1 MDRSLYPEGV
11 EVHQRDLERTENT
24 KSFHIIQRHEDTATM
39 GLVSGSI
46 IQNTGDGT
54 LIDINP
60 IFGFTPNGEMIE
72 TTTIISALALANYS
86 SGAINYVI
94 AIYTESLEKL
104 QPHETSND
112 SQPTSATRSTRIRV
126 LTETEYQSLPETD
139 DNLNNDAADRTLIIA
154 KITARGV
161 NTPLLDEDFEAATS
175 FPSAI
180 TAINTTENISGIIIS
195 NIDKTTNTGN
205 GSLSFE
211 FGTQEIKW
219 KAPGDSVF
227 GAPTLIS
234 VSGIFDIISPSN
246 KTITLIVVKS
256 SLPLSDQ
263 VDIITISNIYS
274 QNVPRHTSEDQ
285 FHRSLL
291 GSGTASLINPHGLT
305 LQDLGSSSGIVEI
318 HQDLFHSN
326 GILKISNPT
335 VLEATID
342 TGVVPNEIDI
352 NSPGISD
359 KFYINGNEFTSIQP
373 TTVLFT
379 DLTDDAHA
387 VFNIYAVEGVGGIA
401 ILERRERVRYTTV
414 STPPF
419 LATYVQLIN
428 ISKDI
433 PASVIGKIKFDDT
446 ADTLEFDSGTGTYGT
461 PVTIPTSDNTVRL
474 YDENDQYY
482 IDINVRSTINGIG
495 TQIENL
501 TIAAPL
507 TDEEDEER
515 LALLTVLYTGS
526 ATGFLGY
533 GFGVANAPNNTVD
546 DRLFGTLGLDNI
558 RDDVGLFDIINV
570 TGKSS
575 ALGTENG
582 VVIGKLD
589 TAGLSKL
596 EVLATEINQNGLMV
610 ESTGTGTGIIGRAGG
625 TGVGIIAEGVQSTPT
640 NASLIIWPQDIEPIT
655 KSKGSY
661 YTKTSSGKPYFAN
674 GLVYEQLLTR
684 TFVSVVDS
692 SVHTGTVADTA
703 LDVAYTIPANTLQI
717 RSVIRIRAMVIILDN
732 TSLTD
737 GVMTLWLGPVGSGI
751 KVGSVSIE
759 MSTTDY
765 QTFLDLTM
773 IMREIGSSGKF
784 VSNGIGGSSELF
796 SSGTVYALGK
806 SAINNINTTVDIDT
820 TISCVLGDTS
830 QQVVLRNLIVEISG

>member
-582 VVIGKLD
+582 VVIEQLD
-589 TAGLSKL
+589 VFVSIVNTIESRLEAKREELEISINNAFFKEL
-596 EVLATEINQNGLMV
+596 EVLPWE
-610 ESTGTGTGIIGRAGG
+610 
-625 TGVGIIAEGVQSTPT
+625 
-640 NASLIIWPQDIEPIT
+640 
-655 KSKGSY
+655 
-661 YTKTSSGKPYFAN
+661 
-674 GLVYEQLLTR
+674 
-684 TFVSVVDS
+684 S
-692 SVHTGTVADTA
+692 SV
-703 LDVAYTIPANTLQI
+703 
-717 RSVIRIRAMVIILDN
+717 
-732 TSLTD
+732 
-737 GVMTLWLGPVGSGI
+737 LWLPS
-751 KVGSVSIE
+751 
-759 MSTTDY
+759 
-765 QTFLDLTM
+765 
-773 IMREIGSSGKF
+773 R
-784 VSNGIGGSSELF
+784 
-796 SSGTVYALGK
+796 
-806 SAINNINTTVDIDT
+806 
-820 TISCVLGDTS
+820 
-830 QQVVLRNLIVEISG
+830 